1 MNSIRT
7 KLLVWL
13 LVPLTAIAAIVSLE
27 TFYAAKRISN
37 DLHDRTLLAAML
49 TLSENIVASSGSLLA
64 DTTLEMLTDN
74 LGDEFFYYVKGPEG
88 AFVTGYSGYPRPP
101 DGVELTDGEPV
112 FYDGEYAGAPVRV
125 VAVRQLLAGRELN
138 GWTTITTWQQNTKR
152 DELTLSL
159 FARSLIRLV
168 SLVLAAG
175 AIVWFA
181 VSVGLRPL
189 IQLQRAIENRTPY
202 DLNPIKRKM
211 PIELS
216 GIVSSMNELF
226 ARVARSKKNRE
237 RFIGNAAHQLRNPVA
252 AIKVQ
257 AQAALASGTK
267 KDLQSGLEQI
277 AETSDETG
285 KLINQM
291 LAGASAHALSQES
304 MEDFDLAKT
313 VSNATQTVAAN
324 ALDKGQEISL
334 NLSPEILPYRGNE
347 ILLQEAIV
355 NLVENAIRH
364 NDKNTAIDV
373 SLSVQDDNIEISVAD
388 NGRVFSQEE
397 FLELSQPF
405 LTGGE
410 NQNGSGLGLSISKDI
425 AKSHGGYLATFPG
438 TTGKKISII
447 LPNETFHNS

>member
-7 KLLVWL
+7 RLLVWL
-13 LVPLTAIAAIVSLE
+13 LLPLTAIAAIVSLE
-27 TFYAAKRISN
+27 TFYAAKRISS

-64 DTTLEMLTDN
+64 DATLEMLTDN

-101 DGVELTDGEPV
+101 EGVELTDGEPI
-112 FYDGEYAGAPVRV
+112 FYDGVYAGAPVRV
-125 VAVRQLLAGRELN
+125 VAVRQLLSGRELN
-138 GWTTITTWQQNTKR
+138 GWTTITTWQQNTER

-159 FARSLIRLV
+159 FARSLVRLIL
-168 SLVLAAG
+168 LVLAAG

-189 IQLQRAIENRTPY
+189 VQLQQAIENRTPY
-202 DLNPIKRKM
+202 DLNPIKRAM
-211 PIELS
+211 PVELS
-216 GIVSSMNELF
+216 GIVKSMNELF
-226 ARVARSKKNRE
+226 ERVARSKRNRE

-257 AQAALASGTK
+257 AQAALASGK
-267 KDLQSGLEQI
+267 QDDLESGLEQI

-285 KLINQM
+285 KMINQM
-291 LAGASAHALSQES
+291 LAGASAHALSGES
-304 MEDFDLAKT
+304 MEMFDLAKT
-313 VSNATQTVAAN
+313 VANATQTVAAN

-334 NLSPEILPYRGNE
+334 NLSPETLSYRGNE

-364 NDKNTAIDV
+364 NDEHTAIEV
-373 SLSVQDDNIEISVAD
+373 SLSVHDDDIEISVAD
-388 NGRVFSQEE
+388 TGQGFSEEE

-405 LTGGE
+405 LTRGE
-410 NQNGSGLGLSISKDI
+410 NQNGSGLG
-425 AKSHGGYLATFPG
+425 
-438 TTGKKISII
+438 
-447 LPNETFHNS
+447 